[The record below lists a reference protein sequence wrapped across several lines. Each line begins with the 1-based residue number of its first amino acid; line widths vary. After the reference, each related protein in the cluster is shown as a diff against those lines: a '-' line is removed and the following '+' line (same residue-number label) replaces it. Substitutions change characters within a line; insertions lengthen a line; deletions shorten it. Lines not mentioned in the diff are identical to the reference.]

1 MKPSRDISTLIEIMR
16 RLRDPDGGC
25 PWDLQ
30 QDFNSIKPHT
40 IEEAYEVADAIERE
54 DFDDLKSELGD
65 LLFQPIYYA
74 QMAHETNKFDFGDVV
89 YGISEK
95 LIRRHPHVFEQVKI
109 ANADGVNENWE
120 NIKAGE
126 RAKKKSNTDAPPSVL
141 DDVPRALPALT
152 RANKLAKRAARVG
165 FDWPNAQGALDKVRE
180 ETKEVASEIEAQ
192 NQQQIEEEIGDLLF
206 AMASLARKLN
216 VDPEVALSN
225 ANQKFIRRFQHIE
238 KRCIQE
244 GVNLP
249 EAGLEKLEE
258 FWSEI
263 RASDKKTT

>member
-1 MKPSRDISTLIEIMR
+1 VKPSRDISTLIEIMR
-16 RLRDPDGGC
+16 RLRDPKDGC

-30 QDFNSIKPHT
+30 QDFHSIKPHT

-74 QMAHETNKFDFGDVV
+74 QMANETNKFDFGDVV
-89 YGISEK
+89 YGICEK
-95 LIRRHPHVFEQVKI
+95 LIRRHPHVFEQVEI
-109 ANADGVNENWE
+109 ETADGVNTNWE
-120 NIKAGE
+120 NIKASE
-126 RAKKKSNTDAPPSVL
+126 RVKKTTEAGKHPSVL

-165 FDWPNAQGALDKVRE
+165 FDWPSAQGALDKVRE
-180 ETKEVASEIEAQ
+180 ETQEVAGEIEAQ
-192 NQQQIEEEIGDLLF
+192 NQNQIEEEIGDLLF

-225 ANQKFIRRFQHIE
+225 ANNKFIRRFHHVE
-238 KRCIQE
+238 KRCLQE
-244 GVNLP
+244 GITLP

-263 RASDKKTT
+263 RQSDKQTP